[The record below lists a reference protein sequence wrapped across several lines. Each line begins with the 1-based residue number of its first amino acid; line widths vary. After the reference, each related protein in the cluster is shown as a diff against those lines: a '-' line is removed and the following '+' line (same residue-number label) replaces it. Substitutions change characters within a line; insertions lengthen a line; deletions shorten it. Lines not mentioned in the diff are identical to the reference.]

1 MRVGIFDS
9 GFGGLTIYRAIR
21 ERLPQHDY
29 VYLGDNARTPYG
41 HRSFET
47 VYRFTAQ
54 AVRFLFARDC
64 ALVVVACNTASARAL
79 RTVQQTLLP
88 SLAPDRR
95 VLGIIRPSVE
105 ALGARAQL
113 AHGRSLGHA
122 GDRVLEQLRPRAG
135 EAAARPAAGAGAVSA
150 CSSRWSRTASW
161 TGRGSTTSCASTGPR
176 PRRAAG
182 AVDALLLACTHY
194 PLLLERIREV
204 VPGRVALLSQ
214 GAIVAPSLADYLCR
228 HPEIEARLTRGGSTH
243 FLTTDVSESF
253 DRLAELFLGH
263 AVASERVDLEA

>member
-1 MRVGIFDS
+1 VRVGIFDS

-21 ERLPQHDY
+21 ERLPQYDY
-29 VYLGDNARTPYG
+29 IYLGDNARTPYG

-47 VYRFTAQ
+47 VYRFTAE

-64 ALVVVACNTASARAL
+64 ALVVIACNTASARAL

-105 ALGARAQL
+105 ALGLERTWRTVALWGTPGTVSSDSYALELAKLRPDLRLVQVPCPLLVPLVENGELDGPGLDYFLRKYWAATEARAGTV
-113 AHGRSLGHA
+113 A
-122 GDRVLEQLRPRAG
+122 
-135 EAAARPAAGAGAVSA
+135 
-150 CSSRWSRTASW
+150 
-161 TGRGSTTSCASTGPR
+161 
-176 PRRAAG
+176 
-182 AVDALLLACTHY
+182 ALLLACTHY
-194 PLLLERIREV
+194 PLLLEMIREV
-204 VPGRVALLSQ
+204 VPEHVRLLAQ
-214 GAIVAPSLADYLCR
+214 GTIVAPSLADYLCR
-228 HPEIEARLTRGGSTH
+228 HPEIETRLTRGGSTH

-263 AVASERVDLEA
+263 AVSSERVDLEG